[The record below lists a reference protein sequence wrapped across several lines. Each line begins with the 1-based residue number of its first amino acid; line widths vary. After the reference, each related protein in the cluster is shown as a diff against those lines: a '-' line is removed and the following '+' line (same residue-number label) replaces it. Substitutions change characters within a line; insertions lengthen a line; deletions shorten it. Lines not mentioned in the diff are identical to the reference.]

1 MRAHKILLAVPIG
14 AALAATAVHAQTD
27 SRQIDSAHST
37 ASISLNSS
45 DQKSQPYNLAIAKV
59 AGRLELD
66 ASKPANTLLSLNIY
80 PSGQGSNL
88 LTRDG
93 AFQTGR
99 LASLT
104 KYTLLSFRSKRAFVT
119 ADGRLEVAGHLT
131 AEHVQRPTNA
141 TWNVAYSGAVY
152 EDPTVDRI
160 SGEVTFTFEMPAS
173 TYANAQGASPTEV
186 SAFAVIERAS
196 FPGLWSALRD
206 SDWPIVV
213 LDKNCQ
219 MPYYIGPG
227 LRDYKGVTCT
237 GTPVLVTPYDDQS
250 LTPSAIDSIGT
261 TVPAPPTGDQI
272 AIHVHLQLAPGNS
285 DSSGRSHN

>member
-1 MRAHKILLAVPIG
+1 MRALKILLAVAIG
-14 AALAATAVHAQTD
+14 AAPAASAVHGQID
-27 SRQIDSAHST
+27 NWQIDSAHSIT
-37 ASISLNSS
+37 SISLNSS
-45 DQKSQPYNLAIAKV
+45 DQKGQPYNLAIAKV
-59 AGRLELD
+59 AGGLDLD
-66 ASKPANTLLSLNIY
+66 ATNPAKSLLSLNIY
-80 PSGQGSNL
+80 PAGQGSNL

-93 AFQTGR
+93 AFQEGK

-119 ADGRLEVAGHLT
+119 PDGRLEVTGHIT
-131 AEHVQRPTNA
+131 AEHVERRTNI
-141 TWNVAYSGAVY
+141 TWSVAYSGPVY

-160 SGEVTFTFEMPAS
+160 SGEVTFIFEMPVS
-173 TYANAQGASPTEV
+173 TYAKAQGTGPTEV
-186 SAFAVIERAS
+186 SASAVIERAS

-219 MPYYIGPG
+219 MPYYIGPS
-227 LRDYKGVTCT
+227 LRDYKGATCT
-237 GTPVLVTPYDDQS
+237 GTPVMVTPYDDQS

-261 TVPAPPTGDQI
+261 TVPAPPTGNQI
-272 AIHVHLQLAPGNS
+272 AIRVHLQLAPGNS